1 MKTWSSS
8 VRRLKRPWLRMRT
21 SSWGCMEELTWA
33 TIRKSSHLCLI
44 RWAVRYRSSSDLRRF
59 SLVCG
64 VSVTRVFAGEQ
75 FPIFTA
81 AVVYITSAA
90 SSGSRA
96 SRYLA
101 GAGVAHEPGHADR
114 SELWVS
120 LFTLT
125 LLHPS
130 LIPLAA
136 MWCTLQSV
144 SHGNDTYRFLVVFQF
159 AVIAHSCIWGSL
171 IRSQKCHLSVLN
183 QSQLQKCFGWLL
195 LSQIFLN

>member
-8 VRRLKRPWLRMRT
+8 ARRLKRPWLRMRT
-21 SSWGCMEELTWA
+21 SSWGFMEELTWA

-44 RWAVRYRSSSDLRRF
+44 RWAVCSRSSSDLCWSRC
-59 SLVCG
+59 SLMFQDC
-64 VSVTRVFAGEQ
+64 VFAGEQ
-75 FPIFTA
+75 FPVFTA
-81 AVVYITSAA
+81 AVVYITSPS

-120 LFTLT
+120 LCLT

-136 MWCTLQSV
+136 MWCTRPSV
-144 SHGNDTYRFLVVFQF
+144 SHGNYTNSVIAVFQF
-159 AVIAHSCIWGSL
+159 AVIAHTVEWGSL
-171 IRSQKCHLSVLN
+171 EIWSDYRNDIYLY
-183 QSQLQKCFGWLL
+183 
-195 LSQIFLN
+195 